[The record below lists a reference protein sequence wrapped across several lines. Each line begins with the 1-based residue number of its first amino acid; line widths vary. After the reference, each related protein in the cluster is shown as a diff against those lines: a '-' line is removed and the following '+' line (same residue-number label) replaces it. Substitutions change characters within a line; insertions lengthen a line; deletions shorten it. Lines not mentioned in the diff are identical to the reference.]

1 MAPGGEVVGDEGDF
15 GEVGAWGVGCVDEIV
30 HDDLAALLVYFGGW
44 VVGVLRPKGW
54 WFSR

>member
-1 MAPGGEVVGDEGDF
+1 M
-15 GEVGAWGVGCVDEIV
+15 DEIV
-30 HDDLAALLVYFGGW
+30 HDDPAALLVYFGGW